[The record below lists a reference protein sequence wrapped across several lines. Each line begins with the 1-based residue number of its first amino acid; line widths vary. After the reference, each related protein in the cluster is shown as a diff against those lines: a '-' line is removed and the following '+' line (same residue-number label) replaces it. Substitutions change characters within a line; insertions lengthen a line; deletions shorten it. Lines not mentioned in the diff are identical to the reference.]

1 MFPFNT
7 SFAPGEAVY
16 EQVVFAAKRAIASGL
31 MRPGDRFPSVRQMS
45 QMLKINPNTAQ
56 KVTARLVE
64 EGLLEIRPGIET
76 IVRKAPPMEES
87 AKRRW
92 LEESTGRLAV
102 EAATRGIPPEE
113 LHRELDASFEQL
125 KTTPNP

>member
-1 MFPFNT
+1 MFPFNI
-7 SFAPGEAVY
+7 SFASGEAVY

-31 MRPGDRFPSVRQMS
+31 MSPGDRFPSVRQMS
-45 QMLKINPNTAQ
+45 LALKINPNTAQ

-76 IVRKAPPMEES
+76 VVRKAPPMEDS

-92 LEESTGRLAV
+92 LEDTATRLAV
-102 EAATRGIPPEE
+102 EAATRGITPEE
-113 LHRELDASFEQL
+113 LHRELDTALNQL
-125 KTTPNP
+125 KTNP